1 MKNNQ
6 VFIYTFHPYF
16 QQGCETMTFVVD
28 SIKKIKDLRL
38 KSWSYSRQCLD
49 NDLQDNLSEIDYWG
63 FQETIIRT
71 SIVNDNNGKPHYTNQ
86 LVVHEKEYNMGTMDK
101 WKESIEAPIPTTGTL
116 YGEEEEYI
124 ECNNIPVGYMECP
137 FAIYKNQIRPIEL
150 FDFDTQ
156 NFKC

>member
-1 MKNNQ
+1 MKSNQ

-28 SIKKIKDLRL
+28 SDEKIKDLRL
-38 KSWSYSRQCLD
+38 KSWNRSQQFLN
-49 NDLQDNLSEIDYWG
+49 NDLFDNSSEIDYWG
-63 FQETIIRT
+63 FQETIIQT
-71 SIVNDNNGKPHYTNQ
+71 SIVYDNNGKLHYTNQ
-86 LVVHEKEYNMGTMDK
+86 LVVHEKEYNIKTMDK
-101 WKESIEAPIPTTGTL
+101 WKESIETPIPTTGTL
-116 YGEEEEYI
+116 YGEEEYI

-137 FAIYKNQIRPIEL
+137 FSTYKNQIRPIEL